1 MSQRGLGEKKQEMVA
16 VAIDKDKGSQAAL
29 KWAVDNLL
37 SKGKSVTLLHVKLRS
52 SSSCIIIIIIFL
64 FLISTSHFPFYFS
77 MHALHFLESPIFSL
91 KYYEKTHQIIFSI
104 MSYFLFCEYMLGQI

>member
-37 SKGKSVTLLHVKLRS
+37 SKGKYVTLLHVKLRTS
-52 SSSCIIIIIIFL
+52 SSRIITIIL
-64 FLISTSHFPFYFS
+64 STFSFHFILTC
-77 MHALHFLESPIFSL
+77 MHAFLGISIF
-91 KYYEKTHQIIFSI
+91 FSE
-104 MSYFLFCEYMLGQI
+104 LL